1 MELGQNMLAL
11 QSMQEFGKRI
21 RDDSIKAI
29 GTMITMVSMSNAHQS
44 KRHLKT
50 GFDQGSKTNV
60 KE

>member
-1 MELGQNMLAL
+1 MELGQNMFAL

-21 RDDSIKAI
+21 RDDSIKTI
-29 GTMITMVSMSNAHQS
+29 DTMITPLCMSNAHQS

-60 KE
+60 QE